1 VRGLLVEGGG
11 ETAGRFVGRRL
22 ADKLT
27 LFYAPK
33 LLGIEGVSLMGS
45 MKVAGMDEATK
56 FQVDSIGR
64 VGEDVEIVL
73 YPYTKEESVYRA
85 G

>member
-1 VRGLLVEGGG
+1 
-11 ETAGRFVGRRL
+11 
-22 ADKLT
+22 
-27 LFYAPK
+27 
-33 LLGIEGVSLMGS
+33 MGS

-56 FQVDSIGR
+56 FQVDSIGK

-73 YPYTKEESVYRA
+73 YPSTKEESVYRA